1 MFDKGLV
8 SRIYKELITQQQN
21 DRHFSIGDVHMA
33 NKHEKRCSVS
43 LVIREMQIKTS
54 VRYQFTSSRMT
65 IIRRK
70 RKRKTAS
77 IVRMQRN
84 WNPHTLLMGM

>member
-8 SRIYKELITQQQN
+8 SIYKELITQQQN

-33 NKHEKRCSVS
+33 NKHEKRCSVI